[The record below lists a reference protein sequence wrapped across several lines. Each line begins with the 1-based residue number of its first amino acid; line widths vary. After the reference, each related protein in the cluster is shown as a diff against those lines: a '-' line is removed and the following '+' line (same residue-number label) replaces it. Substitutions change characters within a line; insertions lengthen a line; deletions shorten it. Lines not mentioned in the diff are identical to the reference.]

1 MSENTPYFESITAAR
16 SLRIKDPFDT
26 AHQTISLETQAEL
39 AKNSVSEAFREFFG
53 MYYPSMQHLTLEDQE
68 MLLAYYLLGQPQWCL
83 AKLARSTQTLCSFRI
98 RMALKKLGVITIN
111 QGPPSVEVL
120 DRVLNEHGL
129 NCLIQGIPTSLM
141 IEEYRK
147 RRSFRAVADF
157 LCIHRPDIRR
167 ALSRVVDVLL
177 KDSHEEH
184 AAIGAYI
191 HGLIDKA
198 SPSGTGF
205 STRQAHRFAHIH
217 RADPRCVGEF
227 VIMTS
232 DPAFDDH
239 ALVSRAAHD

>member
-1 MSENTPYFESITAAR
+1 MAENTAYFESITAAR
-16 SLRIKDPFDT
+16 SMKIKDPFES
-26 AHQTISLETQAEL
+26 AHQTISMETQADL

-53 MYYPSMQHLTLEDQE
+53 LYQPAMRHLTLEDQE

-98 RMALKKLGVITIN
+98 RMALKKLGVITIH
-111 QGPPSVEVL
+111 QGPPSVAVL
-120 DRVLNEHGL
+120 DKVLAEHGL
-129 NCLIQGIPTSLM
+129 NGLIPGLRTAVLID
-141 IEEYRK
+141 EYRK
-147 RRSFRAVADF
+147 RRSFRSVADHF
-157 LCIHRPDIRR
+157 CIHRPDIRR
-167 ALSRVVDVLL
+167 ALARVVDVLL
-177 KDSHEEH
+177 RDPHEEH

-205 STRQAHRFAHIH
+205 TSRQTHRFAHIH
-217 RADPRCVGEF
+217 RSDPCCVGEF
-227 VIMTS
+227 VISTT